1 MSDSRP
7 TVLIAAAGTGGHIY
21 PGIAVAQQLRERRP
35 DVRIVFLGSNEG
47 LEKDIVPRYGFEI
60 VVLSARKIKGMGLRG
75 ILGFLFLAPFIAIQA
90 LIALWKIHP
99 RVIFGTGAYATAL
112 PLRLA
117 ALFGIPVYLH
127 ESNAKPGLTNKW
139 LGKVARHSFLNFA
152 EAAAFFPHGRSTVVG
167 MPVRLSAP
175 KASNRQ
181 VQFPTT
187 AGLHVLLLGGS
198 QGSRPL
204 NRFIMKHAD
213 TFFSDP
219 GITLVHQTGE
229 KNHDEVMQRHREV
242 RAEIQQRWIPVPFI
256 ENMPDAYQWA
266 DVCICRAGS
275 STLAELLERE
285 MPAVLVPFPFAADD
299 HQRANAKSFENR
311 GFAFLIDEKELDPK
325 LFEIMRRVTADSEV
339 IQNMKSRLRGE
350 KTKLSEKTNAATQ
363 IAETLARQV

>member
-1 MSDSRP
+1 
-7 TVLIAAAGTGGHIY
+7 
-21 PGIAVAQQLRERRP
+21 
-35 DVRIVFLGSNEG
+35 
-47 LEKDIVPRYGFEI
+47 
-60 VVLSARKIKGMGLRG
+60 
-75 ILGFLFLAPFIAIQA
+75 
-90 LIALWKIHP
+90 
-99 RVIFGTGAYATAL
+99 
-112 PLRLA
+112 
-117 ALFGIPVYLH
+117 
-127 ESNAKPGLTNKW
+127 
-139 LGKVARHSFLNFA
+139 
-152 EAAAFFPHGRSTVVG
+152 
-167 MPVRLSAP
+167 
-175 KASNRQ
+175 
-181 VQFPTT
+181 
-187 AGLHVLLLGGS
+187 
-198 QGSRPL
+198 
-204 NRFIMKHAD
+204 MKHAD